1 MTNESKAKQFIS
13 TLENDGFY
21 AECPACEGTVRL
33 KECGLFHLNSFPNGA
48 REVFDGLKREQ
59 RERAD
64 ELTSRRKSICA
75 TSEIGAQAVNTG
87 LILER
92 LAPCMPS
99 FRFERGDCRS
109 LFDPIDYLIFEGL
122 STKGVVSKILFME
135 IKTGGSSLKPS
146 QKQIRSLVHS
156 KKVSVA
162 VYERKH
168 SNE

>member
-1 MTNESKAKQFIS
+1 MTNESKAKQFIRA
-13 TLENDGFY
+13 LENDGFY
-21 AECPACEGTVRL
+21 AECPACEETIRL
-33 KECGLFHLNSFPNGA
+33 KDSGLFYLDSFSDTA
-48 REVFDGLKREQ
+48 REVFSGLKREQ

-64 ELTSRRKSICA
+64 ELTARRKSISA
-75 TSEIGAQAVNTG
+75 TSEVGAQTVNTG

-135 IKTGGSSLKPS
+135 VKTGGSSLKPS
-146 QKQIRSLVHS
+146 QKEIRSLVHS

-162 VYERKH
+162 VYERKQ